1 MSYVSQD
8 LRRRQLIE
16 AAVRVMQRDGVGHV
30 TTRAIAS
37 EAGAPLASIHYTFG
51 AKEDILRAAFEHV
64 IGELLAELEAA
75 ISPGR
80 GMSAAVTAVFARI
93 AQLLDDPRFGIVLAD
108 LTPSSDPWMRD
119 QLDVMVR
126 FGENLLRREA
136 RAAGEPAPTMGYAQ
150 AGRLLMAAIDG
161 LVMQF
166 EMHRDAART
175 RSDLNAMGKVLGA
188 SLSR

>member
-80 GMSAAVTAVFARI
+80 GMSAAVAAVFARI

-119 QLDVMVR
+119 Q
-126 FGENLLRREA
+126 LRREA